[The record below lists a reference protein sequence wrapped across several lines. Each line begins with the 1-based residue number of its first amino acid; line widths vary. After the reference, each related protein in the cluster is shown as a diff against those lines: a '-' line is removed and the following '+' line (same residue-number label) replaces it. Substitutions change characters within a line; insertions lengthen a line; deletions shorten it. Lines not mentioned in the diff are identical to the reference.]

1 MNDYQILPINM
12 GEAWRSKGLC
22 VTEKISIDFFT
33 DDKYETS
40 LAKSIC
46 KRCIVADQCLQFAV
60 KNEEKHGIWGGFTS
74 RERNKLTRS
83 MINLTKEE
91 AKNLVIKYGNEVLS

>member
-1 MNDYQILPINM
+1 M
-12 GEAWRSKGLC
+12 GESWRSKGFC
-22 VTEKISIDFFT
+22 VTEKINIDFFT
-33 DDKYETS
+33 DDKYEIS

-46 KRCIVADQCLQFAV
+46 RRCIVADQCLQFAV
-60 KNEEKHGIWGGFTS
+60 KNEERHGIWGGFTP